1 MRKLIVIT
9 FSVLFLFALPTIT
22 VPGKR
27 GISISIKSGESIY
40 VYKDYYALVVG
51 ISDYEKWPDLPN
63 AVKDAQEVS
72 LTLKRLGF
80 NVKMVLNPT
89 SQELRNA
96 LSDLTYEYG
105 RTETRAILFYY
116 AGHGETEVLV
126 NGTRLGYIAPSDC
139 PLLRNDP
146 QNIDKYSPVSTV
158 IKRMKIQIS
167 KDRKLRRIVRQFETQ
182 LEMSQERI

>member
-1 MRKLIVIT
+1 MRKFILIT
-9 FSVLFLFALPTIT
+9 FSVLFLFALPTVT

-27 GISISIKSGESIY
+27 GISISVKSGESIY
-40 VYKDYYALVVG
+40 VYKDYYTLVVG

-105 RTETRAILFYY
+105 RTETRAILFY
-116 AGHGETEVLV
+116 
-126 NGTRLGYIAPSDC
+126 
-139 PLLRNDP
+139 
-146 QNIDKYSPVSTV
+146 
-158 IKRMKIQIS
+158 
-167 KDRKLRRIVRQFETQ
+167 
-182 LEMSQERI
+182 